1 MILEIATHGT
11 SLKRDH
17 DSFVVQ
23 NLEQKTEWPAEKID
37 AIIISSNAMVST
49 SAIKLAMEKQIH
61 IVFAGWS
68 GQPFA
73 RVWASSQ
80 GKATELR
87 RWQYLNQETQIGTHI
102 SLDIVTL
109 KIRRQKKLLVDL
121 RDNRGRKYPEID
133 TAISALDGVLKKLGS
148 EPKIAKETL
157 LGLEG
162 YSAKQYF
169 GAISA
174 ILPQKWQFKDR
185 SQHPARDEF
194 NAALNYI
201 YGMAYS
207 SVEKTIILSGLDPN
221 AGFYHADS
229 YGKPTLSFDIIELVR
244 PIVDQS
250 IIALFTKK
258 IVRDDWFERQD
269 DGSVFLAKNGRMAV
283 ISKYVDD
290 DVKTVEKEAW
300 NYCKKIT
307 GMFGS
312 PEN

>member
-1 MILEIATHGT
+1 M
-11 SLKRDH
+11 
-17 DSFVVQ
+17 Q
-23 NLEQKTEWPAEKID
+23 
-37 AIIISSNAMVST
+37 
-49 SAIKLAMEKQIH
+49 
-61 IVFAGWS
+61 
-68 GQPFA
+68 
-73 RVWASSQ
+73 
-80 GKATELR
+80 
-87 RWQYLNQETQIGTHI
+87 I

-109 KIRRQKKLLVDL
+109 KIRRQKKLLVEL
-121 RDNRGRKYPEID
+121 RDNREKKYPEVD
-133 TAISALDGVLKKLGS
+133 TAISYLDNILKKLGS
-148 EPKIAKETL
+148 KPNLTKETL

-169 GAISA
+169 TAISA
-174 ILPQKWQFKDR
+174 VLPQKWQFKER

-244 PIVDQS
+244 PIVDKS

-258 IVRDDWFERQD
+258 MASDDWFERQD

-283 ISKYVDD
+283 ISKYVED
-290 DVKTVEKEAW
+290 DVKNVEKEAW
-300 NYCKKIT
+300 NYCRKIT
-307 GMFGS
+307 DMFGR